1 MASWPLS
8 PSSCHVPSPT
18 AGISPPLFSPK
29 LCANTIFSVDR
40 LLGHLSDHF
49 ALQDP
54 QNRLISPRHPQNSQR
69 SWPYTTRR
77 SGQRRSER
85 EPLREAVAY
94 RSGPARPPGCYRS
107 SWRIYIGRGRTC
119 AVEAEEGKS
128 GLGSGEGSQHA
139 STPAS
144 QQAPTRPHPDRNYG
158 CRIKLLPRGQPNSAI
173 LALRGGLVQEP
184 EIDARASSGDRH
196 PHHRRRVRRRC
207 RRVLDVQGGRQHA
220 S

>member
-54 QNRLISPRHPQNSQR
+54 QNRLISTRHPQNSQR

-139 STPAS
+139 SKPASTNQTAPRPQLWLPHQTTSPWPTQLCHSGTQRRTRSRTSDRRQSFLRRQTSSSSAAGTPALPS
-144 QQAPTRPHPDRNYG
+144 GTGRTRRQAAR
-158 CRIKLLPRGQPNSAI
+158 LL
-173 LALRGGLVQEP
+173 
-184 EIDARASSGDRH
+184 
-196 PHHRRRVRRRC
+196 RC
-207 RRVLDVQGGRQHA
+207 
-220 S
+220 